1 MVAYTSGTTT
11 RRMKMSETTGNGKAV
26 NILYTNYQRETA
38 IRKIVPKRIWFG
50 KTEWHPEEQW
60 LLDALDLEKN
70 ADRGFAMKDIKA
82 WFVEK

>member
-1 MVAYTSGTTT
+1 
-11 RRMKMSETTGNGKAV
+11 MSETTGNGKAV